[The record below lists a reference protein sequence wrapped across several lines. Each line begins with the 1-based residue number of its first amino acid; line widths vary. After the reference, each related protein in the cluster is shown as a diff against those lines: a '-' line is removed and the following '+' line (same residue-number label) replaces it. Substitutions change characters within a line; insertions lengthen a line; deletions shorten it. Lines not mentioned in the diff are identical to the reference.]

1 MKHLSIISTALLAGT
16 LACSNADAPAFQGG
30 TQIKTTEKAQNALPE
45 GHPVAEAPA
54 ADALPLPGPLEKPGL
69 PVAASSEVVA
79 IAAKDQ
85 VVLKATELTLEVK
98 LPSAEVREG
107 KKPIQ
112 ALAILSRTVD
122 SAILW
127 TLEGPAGK
135 DLGSVDATGLYIS
148 PASIT
153 SKMTVT
159 IVATLAN
166 DQTVFGKKSLDI
178 IQNEQLFVGCKK
190 GNVVFPIT
198 SDVYTLAAGT
208 LQLPNFATLTK
219 SDTVCL
225 DKFDIP
231 LQSWEAGFPGAPAL
245 QEWFALHSSA
255 KISIPTA
262 GIYSFQTLS
271 DDGSIL
277 YIDSNEVVNNDGQHS
292 ATVRTGDVNLT
303 AGKHAL
309 LLDWYQGPRV
319 HIALQL
325 KWKVPGSSE
334 YVIVPASAF
343 SAN

>member
-1 MKHLSIISTALLAGT
+1 MKHLSIISITLLAGT
-16 LACSNADAPAFQGG
+16 LACSNADGPAFQGR
-30 TQIKTTEKAQNALPE
+30 TQIKTTEKAQDALPE
-45 GHPVAEAPA
+45 AAPAAEAPA
-54 ADALPLPGPLEKPGL
+54 GDALPAPLEKLESPA
-69 PVAASSEVVA
+69 AASPEVVA
-79 IAAKDQ
+79 IAAEDQ
-85 VVLKATELTLEVK
+85 VLQKAVELTLEIK
-98 LPSAEVREG
+98 LPSAEIREG

-112 ALAILSRTVD
+112 ALALLSRAVD
-122 SAILW
+122 SEILW

-135 DLGSVDATGLYIS
+135 NLGSIDAKGLYTS
-148 PASIT
+148 PASVT

-159 IVATLAN
+159 IAGTLAN

-178 IQNEQLFVGCKK
+178 IQMEQLFVGCMK

-198 SDVYTLAAGT
+198 SVVYKLAAGT
-208 LQLPNFATLTK
+208 PKLPNFATLTQ

-231 LQSWEAGFPGAPAL
+231 LQGWEAGFPGAPAL

-277 YIDSNEVVNNDGQHS
+277 YIDSKEVVNNDGQHS
-292 ATVRTGDVNLT
+292 ATVRTGDVTLT

-325 KWKVPGSSE
+325 KWKVPGSTE
-334 YVIVPASAF
+334 YVIVPTSAF